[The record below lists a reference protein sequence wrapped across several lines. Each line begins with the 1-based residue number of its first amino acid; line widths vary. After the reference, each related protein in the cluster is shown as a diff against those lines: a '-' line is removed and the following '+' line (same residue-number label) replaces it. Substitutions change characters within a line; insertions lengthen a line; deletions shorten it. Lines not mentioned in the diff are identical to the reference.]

1 MADSQADM
9 KFKIKSKIR
18 NYYVE
23 FINSYKKKISS
34 FDKNYFFII
43 DKNVYKFFL
52 KKKIKNK

>member
-1 MADSQADM
+1 MVAFQADM
-9 KFKIKSKIR
+9 KFKIKSKIK

-34 FDKNYFFII
+34 LGKSYFFVI
-43 DKNVYKFFL
+43 DKNVYNYFL